1 MVRMRPLVLGASG
14 QLGTGLRAACLTAF
28 EHATWHSRVPSAGCW
43 CWDMLNDPVPA
54 VECTAIVYLVRGK
67 NADIEAELATRA
79 CQLADEHSVPIL
91 LASSQAVYGRQSVD
105 LTEDIPIE
113 PADDNGLAKA
123 RLEEVAKS
131 FDNATILR
139 IGNVAGAG
147 ALFHSMNAGTVV
159 LDRFAS
165 GEGPK
170 RAFIGA
176 RSFGYI
182 LGQLLEREELP
193 RVVNIAYPGLID
205 MAAIL
210 DAEGA
215 NWYWRDAPPSAQ
227 EVVRL
232 NVNKLCS
239 LVDVPEL
246 DIPSLL
252 REARLT
258 GWDRI

>member
-1 MVRMRPLVLGASG
+1 
-14 QLGTGLRAACLTAF
+14 
-28 EHATWHSRVPSAGCW
+28 
-43 CWDMLNDPVPA
+43 MLNDPAPSVQ
-54 VECTAIVYLVRGK
+54 CTAIVYLVRGK
-67 NADIEAELATRA
+67 NPVIEAELATRA
-79 CQLADEHSVPIL
+79 CQLADKHSVPIL
-91 LASSQAVYGRQSVD
+91 LASSQAVYGRRSLD
-105 LTEDIPIE
+105 LTEDISIAPV
-113 PADDNGLAKA
+113 DDNGLAKA

-131 FDNATILR
+131 FENATVLR

-147 ALFHSMNAGTVV
+147 ALFRSMNAGTVA

-176 RSFGYI
+176 RGFGYI
-182 LGQLLEREELP
+182 LGQLLAREELP
-193 RVVNIAYPGLID
+193 KVVNIAYPGLID

-215 NWYWRDAPPSAQ
+215 DWYWQDAPPSSQ

-239 LVDVPEL
+239 LVDVPEP
-246 DIPSLL
+246 DIPSIL

-258 GWDRI
+258 GWDRN